1 MDRMIGIILW
11 NISAIQFILKNI
23 ISSVILR
30 DEIEFGEVHEN
41 GSFSAVTLGLRLLTL
56 TQC

>member
-1 MDRMIGIILW
+1 MIGIILW